1 LFQHLVCFFL
11 LSADTPFIP
20 VHRTGFSG
28 AILINLRDIAE
39 NFNFDRNL
47 SDWGKNQQLL
57 QILVPKGM
65 LEIATGFALAM
76 TKRN

>member
-1 LFQHLVCFFL
+1 MQ
-11 LSADTPFIP
+11 SN
-20 VHRTGFSG
+20 
-28 AILINLRDIAE
+28 AILDAISVLISCIYNLEINLRDIAE

>member
-1 LFQHLVCFFL
+1 M
-11 LSADTPFIP
+11 
-20 VHRTGFSG
+20 
-28 AILINLRDIAE
+28 NLRDIPE

>member
-1 LFQHLVCFFL
+1 M
-11 LSADTPFIP
+11 
-20 VHRTGFSG
+20 
-28 AILINLRDIAE
+28 NLRDIAE